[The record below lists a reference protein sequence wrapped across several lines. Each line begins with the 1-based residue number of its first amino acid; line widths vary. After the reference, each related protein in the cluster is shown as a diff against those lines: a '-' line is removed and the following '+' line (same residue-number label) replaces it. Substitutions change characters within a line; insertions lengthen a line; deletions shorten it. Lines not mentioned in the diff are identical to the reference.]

1 MIDAIDSMDEKQS
14 FPKMTAGGQTARTE
28 HHRHRQGDKTVHALL
43 RGIKV
48 LEQGTFI
55 TGPAAGMFL
64 ADLGAEV
71 IKIEQP
77 GTGDPFRAFRGGLY
91 SPHFQTYNRNKR
103 SVTLNPKRAEDA
115 AVFDELVKE
124 ADVYIQNFRP
134 GTAER
139 LGAGEERLRALNPR
153 LVYCAISGFGQD
165 GPAAGRPAYDTVA
178 QAASAFLK
186 LLINPA
192 NPRVVGPA
200 IADAM
205 TGFYAAYGILGALVE
220 RGQTGRGR
228 SVEVSMLEAMCHFN
242 LDAFTHYF
250 SEGEVMGPYSRP
262 SVSQSYVMPCA
273 DGKWI
278 ALHMSSPEKF
288 WQGLANALEMPALFD
303 DPRFASRE
311 ARIAHQEQIADFLRE
326 QFLRRDRATW
336 CARLEAEDVPH
347 APMYDTEEAVQDPQV
362 RHLQLE
368 VAAPHPAGG
377 TWRTIRSPLAFD
389 GQRALQV
396 TAPPTLGADD
406 EAVLGPI
413 RERLG
418 QTRAA

>member
-1 MIDAIDSMDEKQS
+1 MHKILS
-14 FPKMTAGGQTARTE
+14 
-28 HHRHRQGDKTVHALL
+28 
-43 RGIKV
+43 GIKV

-64 ADLGAEV
+64 ADLGADV

-77 GTGDPFRAFRGGLY
+77 GSGDPFRAFRGGLY

-103 SVTLNPKRAEDA
+103 SITLNPKLAEDA
-115 AVFDELVKE
+115 AVFDELVQE

-134 GTAER
+134 GAADR
-139 LGAGEERLRALNPR
+139 LGAGEARLRALNPR

-200 IADAM
+200 VADAM

-220 RGQTGRGR
+220 RARTGVGR
-228 SVEVSMLEAMCHFN
+228 KVEVSMLEAMCHFN

-250 SEGEVMGPYSRP
+250 SENEIMGPYSRP
-262 SVSQSYVMPCA
+262 SVSQSYVLECA

-288 WQGLANALEMPALFD
+288 WQGLANAIERPDLFQ
-303 DPRFASRE
+303 DPRFSSRE
-311 ARIAHQEQIADFLRE
+311 GRIEHQDTLIQVLGDLFR
-326 QFLRRDRATW
+326 RRDRADW

-347 APMYDTEEAVQDPQV
+347 APMYDTQEAMQDPQA

-368 VAAPHPAGG
+368 VSAAHPEGG
-377 TWRTIRSPLAFD
+377 AWRTIRSPVSFD
-389 GQRALQV
+389 GQRALEV
-396 TAPPTLGADD
+396 TAPPLLGADND
-406 EAVLGPI
+406 QIVGPI
-413 RERLG
+413 RERLAA
-418 QTRAA
+418 RARGAA

>member
-1 MIDAIDSMDEKQS
+1 MHKVLS
-14 FPKMTAGGQTARTE
+14 
-28 HHRHRQGDKTVHALL
+28 
-43 RGIKV
+43 GITV

-77 GTGDPFRAFRGGLY
+77 GAGDPFRAFRGGLY

-103 SVTLNPKRAEDA
+103 SVTLNPKLPEDA
-115 AVFDELVKE
+115 AVFDELVKD

-134 GTAER
+134 GAAER
-139 LGAGEERLRALNPR
+139 LGAGEARLRGLNPR
-153 LVYCAISGFGQD
+153 LVYCAISGFGQT
-165 GPAAGRPAYDTVA
+165 GPAAARPAYDTVA

-200 IADAM
+200 VADAM
-205 TGFYAAYGILGALVE
+205 TGFYAAYGVLGALVE
-220 RGQTGRGR
+220 RGRTGVGR
-228 SVEVSMLEAMCHFN
+228 KVEVSMLEAMSHFN

-250 SEGEVMGPYSRP
+250 SEGEIMGPFSRP
-262 SVSQSYVMPCA
+262 SVSQSYVLECA

-288 WQGLANALEMPALFD
+288 WQGLANAIERPRLFE
-303 DPRFASRE
+303 DPRFANRE
-311 ARIAHQEQIADFLRE
+311 GRIAHQDDLIDLLGGLFRQ
-326 QFLRRDRATW
+326 QDRATW

-347 APMYDTEEAVQDPQV
+347 APMYDTEEAMQDPQA

-368 VAAPHPAGG
+368 VSAPHPEGG
-377 TWRTIRSPLAFD
+377 EWRTIRSPVSFD
-389 GQRALQV
+389 GARPLEV
-396 TAPPTLGADD
+396 TAPPTLGADND
-406 EAVLGPI
+406 AIVEPI
-413 RERLG
+413 RQRLRG
-418 QTRAA
+418 A